1 MLKKIEKLN
10 NIKVLFFISII
21 GIITIYLSVLG
32 VYRTINIITSEYLL
46 ILLTIPILFIIRH
59 YKKRLKGIE
68 IVDFTQN
75 SNISLKYTIIFFLV
89 FQVMDYYYE
98 GGFIG
103 MISQWFLYWIL
114 GIITILLMDCINY
127 YKNFKYLLKK

>member
-75 SNISLKYTIIFFLV
+75 SNISLKYTIVFFLV